1 MIFRHVS
8 LKRSWYYIFIIHAK
22 INISLK
28 LIDDVDKE
36 DYFDEAWENAIDDGL
51 VDESNRL
58 DYDIKFVDEENL
70 EDLTNPPNQHP
81 LPNP

>member
-1 MIFRHVS
+1 MLSKVR
-8 LKRSWYYIFIIHAK
+8 IIEK
-22 INISLK
+22 ESNN
-28 LIDDVDKE
+28 LIAEYPIELFEDVDKE
-36 DYFDEAWENAIDDGL
+36 DCFDEAWEAAVDDGL